1 TRTHN
6 TRSRSKVDNDS
17 RYKAEQRSAAG
28 KVVVLA
34 SSPESVPDDKELAD
48 DMDIDID
55 IDIDID
61 SDLEALIEECS
72 QPEKQ
77 HFTSS
82 SGSGSQK
89 SNSLSQLSKQA
100 ERTRKQVNK
109 NSSSHVV
116 KRRAITD
123 RPQFMLTGSRSQTSL
138 LQTEPAAKQ
147 WSAFPIERKGDSFG
161 IGDKSSDDGTD
172 DRGQVWWQRY
182 EPKEVSELAVHSA
195 KIAQVRGWLEMA
207 ADAAISGGKDG
218 SRFFRILVVE
228 GPAGTCKSTCV
239 RVLAR
244 ELSLDVVE
252 WVNPLSGMA
261 SAAGQLEPEDS
272 SDASVVRQFA
282 DFLMRAERY
291 STLALSR
298 QDSEIIG
305 SYDSLQSQE
314 GSRGRIILVDDIPNI
329 GHRETRESFRSALLR
344 FVSLS
349 VQRSCPMVIVV
360 TEAFAEQQTL
370 DVDVAGSGHGLI
382 RRFRESDTAAN
393 SNVTVW
399 SAADVIPSSVYNSPF
414 CQTIKF
420 NPVAPTIVAK
430 GLKRILRLR
439 AGYGNVVG
447 SQVKFSPASTSMVK
461 AISEQ
466 CCGDMRSAV
475 TMLQLTQQ
483 TQSYMDSVDDLVD
496 KPGSRKR
503 GRSRAKIVDV
513 MSGTS
518 VGSYSGESRR
528 VTLDLFHALGKVLY
542 AKREMPRKSAIS
554 SGRARGRLESD
565 PFDILDRVPT
575 DLSTFQLFVHEN
587 SMDFCNSIEEAAAA
601 SDLFSE
607 ADLFTSTG
615 RKTSGSRSIAD
626 TYSAILAIAGF
637 MDVRGHPQYPLN
649 GIDESLS
656 QRPPSERAFGMGA
669 IRKPYFFESFR
680 QQMAYSKLWSDTLAA
695 QSLSSGMSFAG
706 LPMHEV
712 LALWIRIALGRGQIS
727 GISADLL
734 QRLAGLA
741 MVDADSIAEASVGT
755 DIGTVG
761 LERSTEKLVL
771 SDDDIGEFS
780 D

>member
-1 TRTHN
+1 
-6 TRSRSKVDNDS
+6 
-17 RYKAEQRSAAG
+17 
-28 KVVVLA
+28 
-34 SSPESVPDDKELAD
+34 
-48 DMDIDID
+48 MDIDID

-349 VQRSCPMVIVV
+349 
-360 TEAFAEQQTL
+360 
-370 DVDVAGSGHGLI
+370 
-382 RRFRESDTAAN
+382 
-393 SNVTVW
+393 
-399 SAADVIPSSVYNSPF
+399 
-414 CQTIKF
+414 
-420 NPVAPTIVAK
+420 
-430 GLKRILRLR
+430 
-439 AGYGNVVG
+439 
-447 SQVKFSPASTSMVK
+447 
-461 AISEQ
+461 
-466 CCGDMRSAV
+466 
-475 TMLQLTQQ
+475 
-483 TQSYMDSVDDLVD
+483 
-496 KPGSRKR
+496 
-503 GRSRAKIVDV
+503 
-513 MSGTS
+513 
-518 VGSYSGESRR
+518 
-528 VTLDLFHALGKVLY
+528 
-542 AKREMPRKSAIS
+542 
-554 SGRARGRLESD
+554 
-565 PFDILDRVPT
+565 
-575 DLSTFQLFVHEN
+575 
-587 SMDFCNSIEEAAAA
+587 
-601 SDLFSE
+601 
-607 ADLFTSTG
+607 
-615 RKTSGSRSIAD
+615 
-626 TYSAILAIAGF
+626 
-637 MDVRGHPQYPLN
+637 
-649 GIDESLS
+649 
-656 QRPPSERAFGMGA
+656 
-669 IRKPYFFESFR
+669 
-680 QQMAYSKLWSDTLAA
+680 
-695 QSLSSGMSFAG
+695 
-706 LPMHEV
+706 
-712 LALWIRIALGRGQIS
+712 
-727 GISADLL
+727 
-734 QRLAGLA
+734 
-741 MVDADSIAEASVGT
+741 
-755 DIGTVG
+755 
-761 LERSTEKLVL
+761 
-771 SDDDIGEFS
+771 
-780 D
+780 